1 MNPFEDMRIFCQV
14 MDSGSFTAAA
24 DQLGLSKQFVSRRLM
39 QLEERLGVRLLNR
52 STRRLDVTPLG
63 QSYYES
69 ALRLLSEVEQVEQG
83 IAGQTT
89 EPRGTLRVSAPL
101 SFALAHLGCLLPAFL
116 QRYREVTVEVDL
128 SDRPVDLLGEGYDLA
143 LRIGILE
150 DSTLIARRIAS
161 IQRVYCASPAYL
173 SERGTP
179 LKPEDLHN
187 HDCLPY
193 GHGRQVQWRF
203 AGQGKPLAV
212 NVTGRMRVNNG
223 ELLKDAAI
231 AHKKILMRLL
241 HTPAHRMTMASR
253 CMSPH
258 LKQRYCRIRCGD
270 IQSARHRHWM
280 SWCMKKPMI
289 FFYVSLHKPP
299 LHYVVIHIA
308 SATTSEVS
316 SVDAELADANRWSF

>member
-14 MDSGSFTAAA
+14 MDSGSFTSAA

-83 IAGQTT
+83 IASQTT
-89 EPRGTLRVSAPL
+89 EPRGTIRVSAPL
-101 SFALAHLGCLLPAFL
+101 SFAVAHLGCLLPVFL
-116 QRYREVTVEVDL
+116 QRYRDVTVEVDL
-128 SDRPVDLLGEGYDLA
+128 SDRPVDLLSEGYDLA

-173 SERGTP
+173 AERGIP
-179 LKPEDLHN
+179 RKPEDLHA

-203 AGQGKPLAV
+203 EGQGKPLAV

-223 ELLKDAAI
+223 ELLRDAAVAGMGI
-231 AHKKILMRLL
+231 TYLPTFIVGAALKDGRLVPVL
-241 HTPAHRMTMASR
+241 DEFRPQPLTLSAVYPQHRQSSR
-253 CMSPH
+253 PVQA
-258 LKQRYCRIRCGD
+258 LIEFLRERLDQ
-270 IQSARHRHWM
+270 
-280 SWCMKKPMI
+280 
-289 FFYVSLHKPP
+289 
-299 LHYVVIHIA
+299 
-308 SATTSEVS
+308 
-316 SVDAELADANRWSF
+316 AEDGL